1 MHSVEASLKQDVHDI
16 YRYVPVLIY
25 HRAYLKYQQLKK
37 SAEYLCD
44 NYQSLVGHN
53 QKDKPSAT
61 KTLLLVKCMCMSFI
75 SSISDFS
82 DDLLS

>member
-16 YRYVPVLIY
+16 YVPVLIY
-25 HRAYLKYQQLKK
+25 HRAYLKYQQLKN

-53 QKDKPSAT
+53 QKDKPSAME
-61 KTLLLVKCMCMSFI
+61 TLLLVKCM
-75 SSISDFS
+75 
-82 DDLLS
+82 